1 MREFFTNYAM
11 FNAQLKS
18 KVILVFSLFLFPIF
32 LQGQVINFEL
42 VNVPLADVSDGAAI
56 FGDVN
61 NDGYP
66 DIFITGDTDCIA
78 KLYIN
83 DGAGNFTENTSNSFA
98 GVFLGSAAFADVNND
113 GSLDLF
119 IIGTD
124 ENFDLIAK
132 LYLND
137 GAGNFTELLNT
148 PFQGLLYPSIAI
160 GDIDGDG
167 LKEILISGMDF
178 NEDVFVDLYKNN
190 GNNNFAVVNDI
201 PFPSLYGNV
210 AMIDLNGDGYLDVIV
225 NGMDSDGGPISEIF
239 INDGQGNFTGLE
251 TDVAAVVFGAMDF
264 ADVNG
269 DGNVDLLIVGTNLAN
284 YTDVTYIYHNDG
296 NGNFTLAEE
305 VSQAFVPTT
314 NGDAVF
320 VDING
325 DGFVD
330 VFTSGMV
337 PGMAAEAI
345 VYINDGN
352 GFFTKIEQD
361 LNISEGLYVTLDF
374 ADIDGDGMMDLLTSG
389 DLDFIPFTNLY
400 RNRTKAFNVI
410 GEVWDSHGVIK
421 DVEVFLGGRISVT
434 DNDGLFSFKGTF
446 EGTYTL
452 TIDMEGYEPYTQEV
466 VVDESD
472 AVDGVIYIGEIVLV
486 SITTVIPNFAE
497 NVTVYP
503 NPFDSQMSISNAH
516 LIDRVVITNM
526 VGQRVA
532 EITLKGE
539 SAIATD
545 HLSQGVYVITL
556 HGFNGET
563 SVCRVVK
570 R

>member
-1 MREFFTNYAM
+1 M
-11 FNAQLKS
+11 
-18 KVILVFSLFLFPIF
+18 
-32 LQGQVINFEL
+32 
-42 VNVPLADVSDGAAI
+42 
-56 FGDVN
+56 N

-83 DGAGNFTENTSNSFA
+83 DGSGNFTEDPSNSFT

-113 GSLDLF
+113 DSLNLF
-119 IIGTD
+119 IVGSD
-124 ENFDLIAK
+124 EDFDLIAK

-167 LKEILISGMDF
+167 LKEILISGMDYS
-178 NEDVFVDLYKNN
+178 EDVFVELYKNN
-190 GNNNFAVVNDI
+190 GNNNFSVVNDI

-225 NGMDSDGGPISEIF
+225 NGMDSDGGPVSGIF

-296 NGNFTLAEE
+296 NGIFTLGEE
-305 VSQAFVPTT
+305 VSQAFVPTS

-325 DGFVD
+325 DGFLD
-330 VFTSGMV
+330 VFTSGMI
-337 PGMAAEAI
+337 PGMVAEAI

-352 GFFTKIEQD
+352 GFFTRIEQD

-389 DLDFIPFTNLY
+389 DLNFMPFTNLY

-410 GEVWDSHGVIK
+410 GEVWDAQGVLK
-421 DVEVFLGGRISVT
+421 DVEVFLGDRKSVT
-434 DNDGLFSFKGTF
+434 DADGLFSFKGTF

-472 AVDGVIYIGEIVLV
+472 VVDGVIYIGEIILV
-486 SITTVIPNFAE
+486 STTDVTPNFAE

-503 NPFDSQMSISNAH
+503 NPFGSQMSISNAH
-516 LIDRVVITNM
+516 LIDRIVITNM

-532 EITLKGE
+532 QITLKGE

-545 HLSQGVYVITL
+545 YLVQGVYVITL